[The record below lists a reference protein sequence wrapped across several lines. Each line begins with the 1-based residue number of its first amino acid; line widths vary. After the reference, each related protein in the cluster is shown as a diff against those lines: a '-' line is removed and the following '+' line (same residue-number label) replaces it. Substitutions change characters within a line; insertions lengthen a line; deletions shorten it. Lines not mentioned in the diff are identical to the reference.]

1 VRLGRASI
9 LAAAWSPYFD
19 LAGESKAWYTPFDKE
34 FHQGRSGIIMLKKIV
49 VLIVGVVFALVS
61 LPALAAEQWAVIK
74 DSKGR
79 CSVRQVT
86 KKTDK
91 TIAGPFA
98 TKAEA
103 DKAKKEKCP
112 PAEKK
117 KK

>member
-1 VRLGRASI
+1 
-9 LAAAWSPYFD
+9 
-19 LAGESKAWYTPFDKE
+19 
-34 FHQGRSGIIMLKKIV
+34 MLKKIAV
-49 VLIVGVVFALVS
+49 FFVGVMFALAS
-61 LPALAAEQWAVIK
+61 LPVLAAEQWAVIK

-86 KKTDK
+86 KKTEK

-103 DKAKKEKCP
+103 EKAKKEKCP
-112 PAEKK
+112 PSEKK